1 WNDSQTTYSFGQPKR
16 ILEGKKQTNSTTQ
29 NQLISV
35 PKESHQLH
43 IVTSSGYLWDTDQE
57 RAIEKG
63 NLIHLILSHIKTNDD
78 IDYVFDWFVSTGKL
92 NLAQA
97 EELRPIVDGVL
108 NHPQLKNYYESNWTI
123 YNEKDILTKSNLTIR
138 PDRLN
143 INQNNEV
150 VILDYKT
157 GASNVNHKEQ
167 LNVYQSI
174 IEEMNYKVMKKLLIY
189 INDTVEIIE
198 F

>member
-1 WNDSQTTYSFGQPKR
+1 M
-16 ILEGKKQTNSTTQ
+16 
-29 NQLISV
+29 
-35 PKESHQLH
+35 
-43 IVTSSGYLWDTDQE
+43 
-57 RAIEKG
+57 
-63 NLIHLILSHIKTNDD
+63 
-78 IDYVFDWFVSTGKL
+78 
-92 NLAQA
+92 
-97 EELRPIVDGVL
+97 
-108 NHPQLKNYYESNWTI
+108 
-123 YNEKDILTKSNLTIR
+123 TIR

-143 INQNNEV
+143 INQQNEV

-189 INDTVEIIE
+189 INDIVEIIE